1 MFYFQNNLHTFLAIL
16 IFFCASYP
24 MEHTSQNHNTASS
37 CLTET
42 VIETDAM
49 DAFFEYLDG
58 LDYFEKEIAI
68 IRIKNWLAENEYRPL
83 ESIQYNGYG
92 SDLSSIDRYL

>member
-1 MFYFQNNLHTFLAIL
+1 MFSFQNNLKTFLAIL
-16 IFFCASYP
+16 LFFSVSYS
-24 MEHTSQNHNTASS
+24 MEDDIPNRNTTPS

-68 IRIKNWLAENEYRPL
+68 IRIKNWLAKNEYRPL
-83 ESIQYNGYG
+83 ESIQYNAYG
-92 SDLSSIDRYL
+92 SDLSIIDRNW